1 VEKEV
6 RRVLKSGG
14 HFAIIG
20 ACYLCTEKIVKN
32 PMGMSRIERRQS
44 REKMDID
51 DLILEI
57 EPINRSDGIHFK
69 I

>member
-1 VEKEV
+1 
-6 RRVLKSGG
+6 
-14 HFAIIG
+14 
-20 ACYLCTEKIVKN
+20 
-32 PMGMSRIERRQS
+32 MGMPKIERRQS

>member
-1 VEKEV
+1 
-6 RRVLKSGG
+6 
-14 HFAIIG
+14 
-20 ACYLCTEKIVKN
+20 
-32 PMGMSRIERRQS
+32 MSRIERRKS

-69 I
+69 L

>member
-1 VEKEV
+1 
-6 RRVLKSGG
+6 
-14 HFAIIG
+14 
-20 ACYLCTEKIVKN
+20 
-32 PMGMSRIERRQS
+32 MGMSRIERRKS

-69 I
+69 L